1 MMLVEINLLPKKE
14 HKKSSQLIIAI
25 LILLFFTMS
34 FSVIFIQGNSYSS
47 KIDSVDKQIESLQ
60 KLNAAQETKMTDV
73 EAGNSVVKL
82 QEALIWAE
90 QYPMET
96 VPLMQNI
103 ITLLPERGFIKN
115 FEYSNLDSVLIT
127 IQFDSTRDAA
137 FYLSSLKQSEWVQE
151 AALLKVMAV
160 TMEEK
165 TEKDE
170 TDTSIN
176 NSEEEKIL
184 PRYSAEYKITFKP
197 EFYKKNSD
205 AVSKGGDGT

>member
-1 MMLVEINLLPKKE
+1 MLVEINLLPKKE

-184 PRYSAEYKITFKP
+184 PRYSAEYKIAFKP
-197 EFYKKNSD
+197 EFYKKKSE